1 MMSLDQFDINILL
14 QLSATIEEDFCSVF
28 HSVDYLATRLMPEQ
42 PVETSRTTL
51 FGRLIKLWKLKLVDK
66 RLCQGELHFKI
77 SDKGLRLLKNYRLR
91 F

>member
-1 MMSLDQFDINILL
+1 MVSIDQFDVNILL
-14 QLSATIEEDFCSVF
+14 QLSVTTEEDFCSFF
-28 HSVDYLATRLMPEQ
+28 HSVDYLATRLMREQ
-42 PVETSRTTL
+42 PEETSKTIL

-66 RLCQGELHFKI
+66 RLCQGETRFKI

>member
-1 MMSLDQFDINILL
+1 MMSIDQFDVNILL
-14 QLSATIEEDFCSVF
+14 QLSLTMEEDFCSFF

-42 PVETSRTTL
+42 PEETSRTIL
-51 FGRLIKLWKLKLVDK
+51 FGRLMKLWKLKFVDK
-66 RLCQGELHFKI
+66 RLCQGKAHFKI